1 MIAVFE
7 CAARRGSFT
16 AAAGELG
23 MTQSAVSRHIDAL
36 ERAIGQRLF
45 TRSANRVALN
55 PSGELLLTAVQRGFD
70 TIDQALDTITDA
82 SPTLLLAANP
92 GFAQQWLVPYLDQ
105 LQTVFA
111 DTDLRLQLFDRD
123 AELTSDAFDAAI
135 HLTPIATAPPGSRL
149 LFDERVLP
157 VASPDLADAAG
168 LDELTPPHQLFDM
181 DKLHLD
187 PRDRRWMDWTTWFAA
202 HDLQWTA
209 TQARLSYNNYA
220 LVLNDAAAGRG
231 VALAWRGLVDP
242 LLATGALVPVGPEV
256 HRPYIAYQVIPSPD
270 TPPGA
275 IDQIADWLLELIS

>member
-1 MIAVFE
+1 MMAVFE
-7 CAARRGSFT
+7 CAARCGSFT

-23 MTQSAVSRHIDAL
+23 MTQSAVSRQIDAF
-36 ERAIGQRLF
+36 ERAIGRQLF

-55 PSGELLLTAVQRGFD
+55 PSGELLLAAVQRGFD

-105 LQTVFA
+105 LQTVLA
-111 DTDLRLQLFDRD
+111 DMDLRMRLFDRD

-135 HLTPIATAPPGSRL
+135 HLAPTATAPHGSRL

-168 LDELTPPHQLFDM
+168 LDEHTPPHQLFEV

-187 PRDRRWMDWTTWFAA
+187 PRDRRWMNWNTWFAA

-242 LLATGALVPVGPEV
+242 ILATGALVPVGPEV
-256 HRPYIAYQVIPSPD
+256 HRPDVAYQVIPGPD

-275 IDQIADWLLELIS
+275 IDQIADWLLDLIS

>member
-111 DTDLRLQLFDRD
+111 DTDLRLRLFDRD

-168 LDELTPPHQLFDM
+168 LDEHTPPHQLFDM

-256 HRPYIAYQVIPSPD
+256 HRPDIAYQVIPSPD

>member
-70 TIDQALDTITDA
+70 TIDQALDTITDV

-105 LQTVFA
+105 LQTVFT
-111 DTDLRLQLFDRD
+111 DTDLRLRLFDRD

-168 LDELTPPHQLFDM
+168 LDEHTPPHQLFDM

-220 LVLNDAAAGRG
+220 LVLNDATAGRG

-256 HRPYIAYQVIPSPD
+256 HRPDIAYQVVPSPD

>member
-1 MIAVFE
+1 MIVVFE

-23 MTQSAVSRHIDAL
+23 MTQSAVSRHIDAF
-36 ERAIGQRLF
+36 ERAIGRQLF
-45 TRSANRVALN
+45 TRTANRVALN

-82 SPTLLLAANP
+82 SPALLLAANP

-111 DTDLRLQLFDRD
+111 DTDLRLRLFDRD

-135 HLTPIATAPPGSRL
+135 HLTSIATAPHGSRL

-168 LDELTPPHQLFDM
+168 LDEHTPPH
-181 DKLHLD
+181 
-187 PRDRRWMDWTTWFAA
+187 
-202 HDLQWTA
+202 
-209 TQARLSYNNYA
+209 
-220 LVLNDAAAGRG
+220 
-231 VALAWRGLVDP
+231 
-242 LLATGALVPVGPEV
+242 
-256 HRPYIAYQVIPSPD
+256 
-270 TPPGA
+270 
-275 IDQIADWLLELIS
+275 

>member
-23 MTQSAVSRHIDAL
+23 MTQSAVSRHIDAF
-36 ERAIGQRLF
+36 ERAIGRQLF
-45 TRSANRVALN
+45 TRTANRVALN

-82 SPTLLLAANP
+82 SPALLLAANP

-111 DTDLRLQLFDRD
+111 DTDLRLRLFDRD

-135 HLTPIATAPPGSRL
+135 HLTSIATAPHGSRL

-168 LDELTPPHQLFDM
+168 LDEHTPPHQLFDV

-187 PRDRRWMDWTTWFAA
+187 PRDRRWMDWTSWFAA

-242 LLATGALVPVGPEV
+242 LLATGTLVPVGPEV
-256 HRPYIAYQVIPSPD
+256 HRSDTAYQVIPGPD

-275 IDQIADWLLELIS
+275 IDQIADWLLELID

>member
-16 AAAGELG
+16 AAATELG
-23 MTQSAVSRHIDAL
+23 MTQSAVSRHIDAF
-36 ERAIGQRLF
+36 ERAIGQQLF

-55 PSGELLLTAVQRGFD
+55 PSGELLLSAVQRGFD
-70 TIDQALDTITDA
+70 TIDHALDTITNA
-82 SPTLLLAANP
+82 KPTLILAANP

-111 DTDLRLQLFDRD
+111 DIDLRLRLFDRD
-123 AELTSDAFDAAI
+123 AELASDAFDAAI
-135 HLTPIATAPPGSRL
+135 HLTPTAIAPPGSRL

-168 LDELTPPHQLFDM
+168 LHQHTPPRHLFDVE
-181 DKLHLD
+181 KLHLD
-187 PRDRRWMDWTTWFAA
+187 SRDRRWIDWTTWFAA

-209 TQARLSYNNYA
+209 AKARLSYNNYA

-256 HRPYIAYQVIPSPD
+256 HRPNIAYQVIPSPN
-270 TPPGA
+270 TPPDA
-275 IDQIADWLLELIS
+275 IDQIADWLLELID